1 MGRKLAK
8 LVRIT
13 TNNQVAIPAFI
24 VRDLNLSKGAY
35 LEVEKKGRQIIMT
48 PKRVVDEED
57 FAMYEEAGINKE
69 KILARN
75 KKWQLENRQQ
85 AYKYQRRRALLRA
98 RLLFLFRSRLLLN
111 AFQPRR

>member
-1 MGRKLAK
+1 MRQRKLAK

-35 LEVEKKGRQIIMT
+35 LEVEEKGRQIVMT

-57 FAMYEEAGINKE
+57 FAMYEEAIKKSREEFE
-69 KILARN
+69 KGETVEWHEV
-75 KKWQLENRQQ
+75 KKKLNRG
-85 AYKYQRRRALLRA
+85 K
-98 RLLFLFRSRLLLN
+98 
-111 AFQPRR
+111 